1 MQSSPEDPGEILRL
15 LPSRWHEQFL
25 AEYRS
30 ALDAARDVS
39 RFQELRDVLKLWRM
53 RAVAY
58 SGPGFEEAMQ
68 AARDD
73 RAQEFVP
80 AEQSTYWGG

>member
-1 MQSSPEDPGEILRL
+1 MQSSPEDLGEILRL
-15 LPSRWHEQFL
+15 LPSQWHEQFL
-25 AEYRS
+25 AESRS

-39 RFQELRDVLKLWRM
+39 RFLKLRDVLNLWRL
-53 RAVAY
+53 RAAAY

-73 RAQEFVP
+73 RAEEFVP
-80 AEQSTYWGG
+80 AEQSAYWGG